1 MASSWG
7 DKESQR
13 NMLYLVSVGEII
25 LDLDALL
32 IKTLT
37 LFLFQAYFER
47 TRTLGNNG
55 KLDFD
60 LETNVLFSF

>member
-47 TRTLGNNG
+47 TRTG
-55 KLDFD
+55 K
-60 LETNVLFSF
+60 